1 MSTARDGGLS
11 RRDFL
16 GVTGALAGSGLLGGA
31 AGGGEPPAGPASIG
45 PGAIRVGLRVNGVPR
60 DADCDARATL
70 LDVLRDGL
78 GLTGAKQ
85 ACDRGEC
92 GTCTVLLDGRPV
104 YACMVLALQA
114 RNREV
119 RTIEGLAKGEVL
131 HPVQRA
137 FVEHDAFQCGFC
149 TPGQIMSAVGLLERA
164 PAATP
169 EDVEAGMCG
178 NLCRCAAYVRIRDA
192 VNAVAKG
199 K

>member
-31 AGGGEPPAGPASIG
+31 AGGEEPPAGPVSIG

-60 DADCDARATL
+60 EADCDARATL
-70 LDVLRDGL
+70 LDVLRDAL

-149 TPGQIMSAVGLLERA
+149 TPGQIMSAVGLLERV

-192 VNAVAKG
+192 VNAAAKA